1 MEFRVKVRVKG
12 DESKCFCIENGVKQ
26 GCIMSPWLFNEYVDA
41 GMKEVKMEI
50 GRIGMRFLE
59 GERGVEIAWP
69 LLCR

>member
-1 MEFRVKVRVKG
+1 MGCVDQFFFLREVRKHG
-12 DESKCFCIENGVKQ
+12 KQ